1 MAGTPDEPGKP
12 LPVAIVGMSC
22 RLPGDVTTPGDL
34 WKILTKGR
42 SCWSRIPKTRFN
54 AEAYHHP
61 NPEKKGTMNSAG
73 GYFVSQDLETFDAGF
88 FDMTKKEAET
98 LGKHTSLP
106 FIAPD
111 PDYW

>member
-1 MAGTPDEPGKP
+1 MAPAPDEPSKP
-12 LPVAIVGMSC
+12 LPVAIVGMAC
-22 RLPGDVTTPGDL
+22 RLPGDVSSPGDL

-42 SCWSRIPKTRFN
+42 SCWSKIPKNRFN

-98 LGKHTSLP
+98 LGMHTTALIP
-106 FIAPD
+106 
-111 PDYW
+111 